1 MGVGLIYVI
10 RLFCLVWKNIIIYYI
25 STYKRRKDIQIS
37 KWCIVYNVFTFVHCH
52 LLMHKMGEERRISF
66 GVKKHVAT
74 LEIHGVCGSLS
85 KIIQSVALKLVTLFP
100 FPTYFFTLMSFLIYL
115 AGFQYNMVSLKA
127 HWIWTKVI
135 DNYYSTNLLIIWRK
149 TLSSGSLWL
158 GNDVTINWKNNSLC
172 KKAFEI
178 SRELEETINCLNLT
192 AKMGD

>member
-1 MGVGLIYVI
+1 
-10 RLFCLVWKNIIIYYI
+10 
-25 STYKRRKDIQIS
+25 
-37 KWCIVYNVFTFVHCH
+37 
-52 LLMHKMGEERRISF
+52 MHKMREERRISF

-135 DNYYSTNLLIIWRK
+135 DNYSTNLLIIWRK